1 MDEDMSP
8 FAAGESD
15 WCNPENDRTN
25 VVHLVV
31 RAAALCRFLFKNMID
46 YKVLQVYCV
55 AGTAVA

>member
-1 MDEDMSP
+1 MDENSLLR
-8 FAAGESD
+8 GESD

>member
-1 MDEDMSP
+1 MSP